1 MFNLTGTVL
10 HTNLGRAPLPEE
22 AVAAAAEAMR
32 APTTLE
38 YDLDSG
44 RRGERDDHVAGWLTR
59 LTGAEAALAVN
70 NNAGALLLALN
81 ALAAGRETIVSR
93 GELIEIGG
101 SFRLPDIMQRA
112 GTRLREV
119 GTTNRTHL
127 RDFADAIGPETG
139 ADPEGAHQQLRDPG
153 LHRRGAAG
161 AARRAWR
168 ASAACR
174 LSRISAA
181 ARWSISTAGA
191 CRTSRPSPSR

>member
-1 MFNLTGTVL
+1 MS
-10 HTNLGRAPLPEE
+10 R
-22 AVAAAAEAMR
+22 
-32 APTTLE
+32 
-38 YDLDSG
+38 Y
-44 RRGERDDHVAGWLTR
+44 WLTR

-81 ALAAGRETIVSR
+81 ALAAGRETLVSR

-101 SFRLPDIMQRA
+101 AFRLPDIMQRA

-127 RDFADAIGPETG
+127 RDFADAIGPETALILKVHTSNYEIQG
-139 ADPEGAHQQLRDPG
+139 FTAAVP
-153 LHRRGAAG
+153 AAG
-161 AARRAWR
+161 WPSWR

-174 LSRISAA
+174 SSRISAA

-191 CRTSRPSPSR
+191 CRTSRPSPRR